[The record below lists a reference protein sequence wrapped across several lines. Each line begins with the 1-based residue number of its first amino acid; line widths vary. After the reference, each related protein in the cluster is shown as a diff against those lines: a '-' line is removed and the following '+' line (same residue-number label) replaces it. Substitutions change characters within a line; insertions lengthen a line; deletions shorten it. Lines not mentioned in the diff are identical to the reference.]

1 MVKRLVTWGKR
12 QNLAQI
18 PQITSYVL
26 DPDERIRA
34 SVALVLG
41 KIITGQRLNLEVEEA
56 IKALE
61 TLSQDSSS
69 EVRKLAIKSLGRVFS
84 PKIVPTLELAL
95 KDVDL
100 EIIEIASE
108 ILQNYKR
115 TLPITR
121 EEGEKTLPENI
132 AIKEAA
138 Q

>member
-1 MVKRLVTWGKR
+1 M
-12 QNLAQI
+12 
-18 PQITSYVL
+18 
-26 DPDERIRA
+26 
-34 SVALVLG
+34 LG

-100 EIIEIASE
+100 EIIAIASE